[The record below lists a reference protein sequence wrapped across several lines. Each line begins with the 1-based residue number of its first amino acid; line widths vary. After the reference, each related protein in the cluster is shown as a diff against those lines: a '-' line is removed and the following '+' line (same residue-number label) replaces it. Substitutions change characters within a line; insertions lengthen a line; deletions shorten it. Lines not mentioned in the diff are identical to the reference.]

1 MAILDVAESLSSHPP
16 SLAGSMLPPVDT
28 LPANIVSD
36 GESGESGE
44 SGEYIL
50 WSESMG
56 MRRSRQQ
63 PIAGVRSIHR
73 GWLEN
78 WTITF
83 MPANVNAW
91 PASRPVRSRRVNDI
105 TAGSGC
111 SSMPSLP
118 QSMVKESRAATSLV
132 ESFTGVQ
139 PVPLP
144 VSMNMKHCCIYL
156 MTSLRRSRPGAV

>member
-1 MAILDVAESLSSHPP
+1 
-16 SLAGSMLPPVDT
+16 MLPPVDT

-44 SGEYIL
+44 SGEYVL

-56 MRRSRQQ
+56 MRRSRQP
-63 PIAGVRSIHR
+63 PIDGVRSIHR

-78 WTITF
+78 WTTTF
-83 MPANVNAW
+83 IPANVNAW

-118 QSMVKESRAATSLV
+118 QSMVNESRAAMSLV
-132 ESFTGVQ
+132 ESLTGVH
-139 PVPLP
+139 PWP
-144 VSMNMKHCCIYL
+144 VSMNMKHCCI
-156 MTSLRRSRPGAV
+156 SLS

>member
-1 MAILDVAESLSSHPP
+1 
-16 SLAGSMLPPVDT
+16 MLPPVET
-28 LPANIVSD
+28 VPANIVSD

-44 SGEYIL
+44 YVL

-56 MRRSRQQ
+56 MCRSRQP

-78 WTITF
+78 WTTTF

-91 PASRPVRSRRVNDI
+91 PASRPVRSRRVKVI

-111 SSMPSLP
+111 SSMLSLP
-118 QSMVKESRAATSLV
+118 QSMVNESRAAMSLA
-132 ESFTGVQ
+132 ESLTGVQ
-139 PVPLP
+139 PLP
-144 VSMNMKHCCIYL
+144 VSMNMKHCCI

>member
-1 MAILDVAESLSSHPP
+1 
-16 SLAGSMLPPVDT
+16 MLPPVET
-28 LPANIVSD
+28 VPANIVMA

-44 SGEYIL
+44 TGEYAL
-50 WSESMG
+50 CSESMG
-56 MRRSRQQ
+56 MRRSCQL

-78 WTITF
+78 CTTTF

-105 TAGSGC
+105 TVGSGC
-111 SSMPSLP
+111 SSMLSLP
-118 QSMVKESRAATSLV
+118 QSMVNESRAAMSLA

-139 PVPLP
+139 PLP
-144 VSMNMKHCCIYL
+144 VSMNMKHCCIT
-156 MTSLRRSRPGAV
+156 TSLRRSRPEAV